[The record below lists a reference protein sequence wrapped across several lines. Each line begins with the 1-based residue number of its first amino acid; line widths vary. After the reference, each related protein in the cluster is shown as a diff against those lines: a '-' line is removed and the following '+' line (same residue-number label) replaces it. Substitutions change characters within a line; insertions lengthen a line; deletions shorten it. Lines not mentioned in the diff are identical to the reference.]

1 MNTMIDGYEV
11 KSPIVCGDI
20 PDFFNVMTNS
30 VDKLPELLVRNCVLK
45 DGVPVGDKMDNIPI
59 PTVIKLFT
67 AVIKEAGMDVSGN
80 A

>member
-45 DGVPVGDKMDNIPI
+45 DGVPVGDKMDSIPI